1 MKREEK
7 IMWLDL
13 AIDPQIKA
21 DLERCWEEAKGAE
34 LLSDEELD
42 KIIKEVRREIRNERV
57 SVNEQGRH

>member
-34 LLSDEELD
+34 PLSDEELD
-42 KIIKEVRREIRNERV
+42 KIIKEVRREILSEKV
-57 SVNEQGRH
+57 H